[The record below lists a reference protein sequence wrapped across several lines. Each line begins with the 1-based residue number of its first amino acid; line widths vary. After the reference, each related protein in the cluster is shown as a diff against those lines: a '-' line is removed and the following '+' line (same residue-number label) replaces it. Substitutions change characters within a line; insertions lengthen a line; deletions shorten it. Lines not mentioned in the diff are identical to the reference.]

1 MHAQDPHSLQNP
13 TLFPPLV
20 GNSWKIKMVRLARR
34 KNTTLRSALMQS
46 VHLFR
51 CKFNPIWIL
60 QKTLSS
66 FWDPLLL
73 LQQALS
79 GFSVFLQYSYCYQKH
94 PIPMPTELSFISL
107 GKIYRLETAKQ
118 GHHLSYFRKVLF
130 ACKGFISCIC
140 SCIYNVSF
148 SCHRLC
154 LHAQKICL
162 VKEAEKQL
170 LTWQFIPP
178 LSSK

>member
-1 MHAQDPHSLQNP
+1 M
-13 TLFPPLV
+13 
-20 GNSWKIKMVRLARR
+20 IRLARR

-46 VHLFR
+46 MHLFS
-51 CKFNPIWIL
+51 CKLSPIWIL

-66 FWDPLLL
+66 FSSFWDSLLL

-94 PIPMPTELSFISL
+94 LIPTPTELSFISL
-107 GKIYRLETAKQ
+107 GEIYRLETAKQ

-130 ACKGFISCIC
+130 TCKGFIC

-148 SCHRLC
+148 SYHRLC

-162 VKEAEKQL
+162 AKEAEKQL
-170 LTWQFIPP
+170 LTPQFIPP